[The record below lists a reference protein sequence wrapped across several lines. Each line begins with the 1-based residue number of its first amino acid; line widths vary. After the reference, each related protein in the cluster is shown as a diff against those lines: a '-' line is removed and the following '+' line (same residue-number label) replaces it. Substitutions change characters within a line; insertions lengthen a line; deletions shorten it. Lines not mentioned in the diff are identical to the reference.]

1 MRVLVVDDEP
11 LLVKSL
17 RRVLVREGHEVFTA
31 GDGAQALELLQTVQ
45 VDVVLSDV
53 RMPVMDGVTL
63 LRRIRAGLVR
73 ALPVILLTGYA
84 DSSDA
89 ELKQVG
95 ATAVLGKPVE
105 LETLLA
111 ALQLGLSS
119 R

>member
-31 GDGAQALELLQTVQ
+31 GDGEQALELLRTVQ

-63 LRRIRAGLVR
+63 VRRLRSCPLR
-73 ALPVILLTGYA
+73 LPVILLTGYA

-89 ELKQVG
+89 ELMHAG
-95 ATAVLGKPVE
+95 AAAVLGKPVE
-105 LETLLA
+105 VEALLA
-111 ALQLGLSS
+111 ALQVGLSS
-119 R
+119 H